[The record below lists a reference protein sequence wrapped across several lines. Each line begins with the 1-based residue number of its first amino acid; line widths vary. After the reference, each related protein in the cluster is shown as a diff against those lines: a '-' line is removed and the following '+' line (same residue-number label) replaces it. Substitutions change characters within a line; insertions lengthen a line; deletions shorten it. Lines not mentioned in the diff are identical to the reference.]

1 MKTIIIACGSGV
13 ATSTIISTK
22 VKELLEKNHIQCN
35 IIQTSIHTLDTYL
48 NQADL
53 VVSSIQIC
61 RELPIPKVNGM
72 PYLTSIG
79 EAQVSQKIL
88 EILNL

>member
-13 ATSTIISTK
+13 ATSTIISRK

-53 VVSSIQIC
+53 VVS
-61 RELPIPKVNGM
+61 
-72 PYLTSIG
+72 
-79 EAQVSQKIL
+79 
-88 EILNL
+88 